1 MTGIAMDATA
11 AAIAPGPTT
20 RLHIGCGRRLLPGW
34 VNADLVAHQP
44 GVVTDVALTDLPY
57 ETGSVDEILAEHVLE
72 HLSFAEEALAWPEMA
87 RVLRPGGRLVLEVPD
102 FEWICATFLAAGD
115 EWREFYVVGHADH
128 YAVEQ
133 PRRAPRKVLVPP
145 RERVEGAGI
154 DNAQHADGYRRFT
167 GWRATDDNAR
177 APRGHGDAA
186 PATPAATADGR
197 LRHR

>member
-102 FEWICATFLAAGD
+102 FEWVCATFLAAGD

-128 YAVEQ
+128 YAGCGTALGQ
-133 PRRAPRKVLVPP
+133 RWGILQTMFFGNQN
-145 RERVEGAGI
+145 GAGQFHRSAYTEAKLRALARRTGFAASTI
-154 DNAQHADGYRRFT
+154 ERRFAK
-167 GWRATDDNAR
+167 GGQALRAELTR
-177 APRGHGDAA
+177 RGG
-186 PATPAATADGR
+186 
-197 LRHR
+197 